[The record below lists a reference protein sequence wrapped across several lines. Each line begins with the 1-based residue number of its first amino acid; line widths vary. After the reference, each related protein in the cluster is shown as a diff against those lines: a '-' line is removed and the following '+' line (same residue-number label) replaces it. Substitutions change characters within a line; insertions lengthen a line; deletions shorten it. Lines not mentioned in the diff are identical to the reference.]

1 MLAGHSGTTEAQ
13 TSLAMHR
20 IGAMPAMARHHPVLS
35 LAFLAVAASAGANAG
50 EPQRYQVDPVHT
62 RVVFAIDHAG
72 FSKAIGTISGSTGS
86 LRFDPDDWQGTTLD
100 VSVPMSKL
108 DMGDSGWTAS
118 VFAPRFLD
126 VKRHP
131 QARFVADEVVRVDGN
146 RGRAC
151 GKLTLHGTTRPL
163 CMDLVLNKVGRYP
176 LPPFHRTIGFSA
188 TATLKRSDY
197 GMRSWESLVGDEVQL
212 RIEAELFRQDGEDPA
227 PAPSNAADAPPAT
240 GQ

>member
-118 VFAPRFLD
+118 VSSRLARSSWVPKPTNAPATTSTNAGVTCHRFSRSANNAHRASTAAIPTSDHCTAATSPRSRRQPPAMQNALPSGS
-126 VKRHP
+126 VKLAHQLVSVIGCLP
-131 QARFVADEVVRVDGN
+131 PVTVPPSS
-146 RGRAC
+146 
-151 GKLTLHGTTRPL
+151 TTRA
-163 CMDLVLNKVGRYP
+163 
-176 LPPFHRTIGFSA
+176 RTSSI
-188 TATLKRSDY
+188 
-197 GMRSWESLVGDEVQL
+197 EST
-212 RIEAELFRQDGEDPA
+212 
-227 PAPSNAADAPPAT
+227 ST
-240 GQ
+240 